1 MTKDRATIVE
11 SNDTI
16 VRNYIF
22 VSQVYLVAQI
32 IFPSINTWKYIN
44 IMFFAFHWLAMS
56 SSCYNPFI
64 YGIYSEKFKREFR
77 MRLTCSV
84 FGAPTSPNESIEM
97 HEIRQIMFRLVLVI
111 KMKIIFGKNKMRLML
126 LYCILVPELR
136 GTLLIA
142 QPTSGTKI
150 HPVTVTTTYFM
161 TEIIH

>member
-1 MTKDRATIVE
+1 
-11 SNDTI
+11 
-16 VRNYIF
+16 
-22 VSQVYLVAQI
+22 
-32 IFPSINTWKYIN
+32 
-44 IMFFAFHWLAMS
+44 MFFAFHWLAMS

-150 HPVTVTTTYFM
+150 HPVTVTTTFFM
-161 TEIIH
+161 TEIIHLLDKDILCTSRV